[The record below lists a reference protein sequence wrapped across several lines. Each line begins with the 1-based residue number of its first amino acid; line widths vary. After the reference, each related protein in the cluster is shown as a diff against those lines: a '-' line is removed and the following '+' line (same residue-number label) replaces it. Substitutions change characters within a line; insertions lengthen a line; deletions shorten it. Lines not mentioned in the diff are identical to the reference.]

1 MPRNYQRK
9 TVTKYNVE
17 DLKRAIEDVKS
28 KKLTLGKAS
37 TVYSVPKTT
46 IFDHM
51 KKMVI
56 KQPRCGRKS
65 VFSDLQELELENHII
80 NCSKLFYGLTINMV
94 RKIAFR
100 FAEENKL
107 PHSFNQTKKM
117 AGKDWY
123 RGFMQRHP
131 RISLRKPEATS
142 LNRINSFNAPEVQL
156 FYNNLIEL
164 QNKHNF
170 QPDKIF
176 NVDETGITNVQRNA
190 KILAPKGQKQIGH
203 ATSGERG
210 STTTVVCAFSA
221 AGQYI
226 PPFFIFKRKRMNAQ
240 LLKGGNANMVAA
252 VSDSGWI
259 NESLFVEWLHHFI
272 SYAKPTKDD
281 PILLVLDN
289 HDSHISLDVYTLCR
303 DKGIVLLTLPPHTS
317 HRLQPLDL
325 TFYGPIK
332 TAYNRECQY
341 YMAEHPGRAIT
352 QYDVV
357 ELFTRAFNRCSNLEK
372 AASGFRAAGIYPLHP
387 IEFED
392 TQTPP
397 AQNFVVHVPDPQ
409 ASEAQVLVPALEP
422 PVFVP
427 ANDIQAPAPVLD
439 VLDHRAETPEKHVA
453 IALSDIVNL
462 PIITP
467 KTTKRN
473 IKKKH
478 SVILTSTPVKDELQL
493 KYNIKIAKQKKE
505 VDQKQK
511 IKNTLKRLKTE
522 KGEEAKQK
530 KKTAKKLE
538 TNKKAV
544 INFKNVKEFCLD
556 NENIKKRRTPKS
568 AKENIEYFCIFC
580 HEKYGDS
587 PHGEDWIQCYVCKN
601 WAHEK
606 CTDGQSSSYGYRCD
620 LCRTN

>member
-17 DLKRAIEDVKS
+17 
-28 KKLTLGKAS
+28 
-37 TVYSVPKTT
+37 
-46 IFDHM
+46 
-51 KKMVI
+51 
-56 KQPRCGRKS
+56 
-65 VFSDLQELELENHII
+65 
-80 NCSKLFYGLTINMV
+80 
-94 RKIAFR
+94 
-100 FAEENKL
+100 
-107 PHSFNQTKKM
+107 
-117 AGKDWY
+117 
-123 RGFMQRHP
+123 
-131 RISLRKPEATS
+131 
-142 LNRINSFNAPEVQL
+142 
-156 FYNNLIEL
+156 
-164 QNKHNF
+164 
-170 QPDKIF
+170 
-176 NVDETGITNVQRNA
+176 
-190 KILAPKGQKQIGH
+190 
-203 ATSGERG
+203 
-210 STTTVVCAFSA
+210 
-221 AGQYI
+221 
-226 PPFFIFKRKRMNAQ
+226 
-240 LLKGGNANMVAA
+240 
-252 VSDSGWI
+252 WI

-409 ASEAQVLVPALEP
+409 ASEAPALVPALEPPAFVPAQVHVPDPQASEAQAIVPALAPPAFVPAQVHVPDPQASEAQALVPALAPPAFVPAQVHVPDPQASEATALVPALEPPAFVPAQVHVPDPQASEAPALVPALEPPAFVPAQVHVPDPQASEAQAIVPALAPPAFVPAQVHVPDPQASEAQALVPALAPPAFVPAQVHVPDPQASEAQVLVPALEP

-439 VLDHRAETPEKHVA
+439 ILDHRAETPEKHVA

-493 KYNIKIAKQKKE
+493 KLVWVNGERSQLPHQVFVIARPESGK
-505 VDQKQK
+505 
-511 IKNTLKRLKTE
+511 
-522 KGEEAKQK
+522 
-530 KKTAKKLE
+530 
-538 TNKKAV
+538 
-544 INFKNVKEFCLD
+544 
-556 NENIKKRRTPKS
+556 
-568 AKENIEYFCIFC
+568 
-580 HEKYGDS
+580 HE
-587 PHGEDWIQCYVCKN
+587 H
-601 WAHEK
+601 
-606 CTDGQSSSYGYRCD
+606 
-620 LCRTN
+620 